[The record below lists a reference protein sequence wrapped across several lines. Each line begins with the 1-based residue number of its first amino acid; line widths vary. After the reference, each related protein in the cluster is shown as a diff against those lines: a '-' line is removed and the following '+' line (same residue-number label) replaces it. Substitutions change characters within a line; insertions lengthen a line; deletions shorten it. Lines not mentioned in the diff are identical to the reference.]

1 MLGQKPKDKLIKCS
15 FYKFFIMVFKV
26 DTFVFTFYY
35 VKLNKMEVFNIANF
49 NNKNKDDLPIND
61 QIRVGEVMLIGPNGE
76 QMGTKPLEFAKQI
89 ANAAGL
95 DLVLMNPGSDRPVT
109 KIMDYNRFKYEKN
122 KKQKEALKKQNAAI
136 KELKEYRLSAKI
148 DIGDFNTKAKN
159 ARDYLEKGHK
169 IKVSIRFRGR
179 EMAHTEIGEEV
190 LNRFAENLS
199 EVSTV
204 EAKPKLDGRNMTML
218 LAPKNN

>member
-1 MLGQKPKDKLIKCS
+1 
-15 FYKFFIMVFKV
+15 
-26 DTFVFTFYY
+26 
-35 VKLNKMEVFNIANF
+35 MEVFNIANF

-179 EMAHTEIGEEV
+179 EMAHTEIGEDV
-190 LNRFAENLS
+190 LNRFAETLS
-199 EVSTV
+199 EVSTI
-204 EAKPKLDGRNMTML
+204 ETKPKLDGRNMTML
-218 LAPKNN
+218 LAPKSN

>member
-1 MLGQKPKDKLIKCS
+1 MLGQKPKIKLIKCS

>member
-1 MLGQKPKDKLIKCS
+1 
-15 FYKFFIMVFKV
+15 V